1 MPITGFEWVDYH
13 YEMDIALEMIKNVND
28 TDYLQNYKGAVDA
41 ANQQKDWNPNK
52 GLKIYFMTVFNTIL
66 VC

>member
-28 TDYLQNYKGAVDA
+28 TDYL
-41 ANQQKDWNPNK
+41 
-52 GLKIYFMTVFNTIL
+52 
-66 VC
+66 